1 MTLAITLTA
10 AFISTIVYW
19 RRRHNDMYC
28 LSALCFVY
36 WGASLMWIVDA
47 IIDPVAFFN
56 PEGMVSD
63 TVLGLCAVVLG
74 IGIWIIR
81 LHMHYKKKGDSYVSG
96 I

>member
-1 MTLAITLTA
+1 
-10 AFISTIVYW
+10 
-19 RRRHNDMYC
+19 
-28 LSALCFVY
+28 
-36 WGASLMWIVDA
+36 MWIVDA

-56 PEGMVSD
+56 PEGMASD